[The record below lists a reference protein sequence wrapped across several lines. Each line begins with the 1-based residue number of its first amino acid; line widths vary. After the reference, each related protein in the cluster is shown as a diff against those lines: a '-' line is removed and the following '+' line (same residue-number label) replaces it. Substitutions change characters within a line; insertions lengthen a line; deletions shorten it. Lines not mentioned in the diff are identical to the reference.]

1 MYLYAEV
8 ANACW
13 IIADSLAGCDGLILN
28 LWSHS
33 ILQKFEQKVFCDVAR
48 SIMVTILFLI
58 IASSIYY
65 VLDTFQKNMVFY
77 HSPTEIL
84 SSQNIERKDIRLG
97 GMVKEN
103 SIIRDQNSTEVRF
116 FVTDYNK
123 EILVKYN
130 GILPDLFR
138 EKKGVVVEGYM
149 EREIFLGKK
158 VLAKHDEN
166 YMPPEVLEMIKSKEK

>member
-1 MYLYAEV
+1 M
-8 ANACW
+8 NKKTR
-13 IIADSLAGCDGLILN
+13 
-28 LWSHS
+28 
-33 ILQKFEQKVFCDVAR
+33 KFLF
-48 SIMVTILFLI
+48 ITILFLI
-58 IASSIYY
+58 MALSIYY

-77 HSPTEIL
+77 HSPSEIL
-84 SSQNIERKDIRLG
+84 SSDNIEKKDIRLG

-116 FVTDYNK
+116 FVTDYNN

-138 EKKGVVVEGYM
+138 EKKGVVIEGHM
-149 EREIFLGKK
+149 EGEIFLGKK

>member
-1 MYLYAEV
+1 M
-8 ANACW
+8 NKKTR
-13 IIADSLAGCDGLILN
+13 
-28 LWSHS
+28 
-33 ILQKFEQKVFCDVAR
+33 KFLF
-48 SIMVTILFLI
+48 ITILFLI
-58 IASSIYY
+58 IALSIYY

-84 SSQNIERKDIRLG
+84 SSQNIEKKDIRLG

-138 EKKGVVVEGYM
+138 EKKG
-149 EREIFLGKK
+149 LSSKATWKGKFFW
-158 VLAKHDEN
+158 ARRF
-166 YMPPEVLEMIKSKEK
+166 